1 MIKFAVRIRA
11 FDMVGDEFFVLLPET
26 NLDQAIIVAEKICL
40 MFNDS
45 WPFDTSRIAAL
56 SRVTLSMGV
65 VQRKDETSDEAL
77 MKRADVAMYNAKN
90 QGGNRIVV
98 G

>member
-1 MIKFAVRIRA
+1 
-11 FDMVGDEFFVLLPET
+11 
-26 NLDQAIIVAEKICL
+26 

-45 WPFDTSRIAAL
+45 WPYDTSRTAAF

-65 VQRKDETSDEAL
+65 VQRKDENSGEAL

-90 QGGNRIVV
+90 QGGNMIVV